1 MSDILKQIHK
11 SWGLSDMGIKA
22 ANEIERLRAMNDVL
36 HTENDLLYTE
46 IDLLYTEIERLRAAV
61 RTALDSDYDSRE
73 DRERQLLEQ
82 IKKADYEAGRG
93 P

>member
-22 ANEIERLRAMNDVL
+22 ANEIERLRAMNDFL
-36 HTENDLLYTE
+36 HTEN
-46 IDLLYTEIERLRAAV
+46 DLLYTEIERLRAAV
-61 RTALDSDYDSRE
+61 RPALDSDYDRRE